1 MLAILVIAICLAL
14 IALAYTTRRR
24 PLVVRET
31 PVCSYL
37 PRDIAV
43 PTVRRRGQR

>member
-1 MLAILVIAICLAL
+1 MIVILCIAIAT
-14 IALAYTTRRR
+14 IAIARTTRPR

-43 PTVRRRGQR
+43 PTIKRRKL

>member
-1 MLAILVIAICLAL
+1 MLAILAIALCLAL
-14 IALAYTTRRR
+14 IALWHTTRRR

-43 PTVRRRGQR
+43 PTIKRRGR

>member
-1 MLAILVIAICLAL
+1 MLVILCIAIVTIV
-14 IALAYTTRRR
+14 IARTTRSR
-24 PLVVRET
+24 PLVVRST

-43 PTVRRRGQR
+43 PTIKRRGR